1 MDKKKQYDYI
11 VRIAFW
17 LCAAVTAY
25 IAIKFCL
32 PVASP
37 FITAFIFSVILKPA
51 SSFFSHKIGIK
62 YKAASALTVIAFFTI
77 IAVIAVG
84 AGARLVSA
92 LFSWITH
99 IPEFYEQIIAPSA
112 AEIMKYACA
121 IAEKLNPSVSKP
133 AAELFDKIIEA
144 LYSALSSICAAA
156 AQKISSV
163 ASSSVPRIILSVMTT
178 VTATYYLTSDAAVI
192 RNFLK
197 AQISPK
203 AWDILTRGL
212 ACTGKAALKYIRS
225 YALIMLITFAEL
237 SVGLAIIRVNSP
249 FISAFLIALF
259 DILPVVGSGGILV
272 PWAILMFIR
281 NDTATGTGLIAV
293 YVTVSVV
300 RSLIE
305 PKIIG
310 VQTGLH
316 PLAALAGMFAGAS
329 LFGITGLI
337 AGPLV
342 LAIIKNLNENG
353 IFRIYRESTHQDSNC
368 EKKAS

>member
-1 MDKKKQYDYI
+1 M
-11 VRIAFW
+11 
-17 LCAAVTAY
+17 
-25 IAIKFCL
+25 
-32 PVASP
+32 
-37 FITAFIFSVILKPA
+37 
-51 SSFFSHKIGIK
+51 
-62 YKAASALTVIAFFTI
+62 
-77 IAVIAVG
+77 
-84 AGARLVSA
+84 
-92 LFSWITH
+92 
-99 IPEFYEQIIAPSA
+99 
-112 AEIMKYACA
+112 
-121 IAEKLNPSVSKP
+121 
-133 AAELFDKIIEA
+133 
-144 LYSALSSICAAA
+144 
-156 AQKISSV
+156 
-163 ASSSVPRIILSVMTT
+163 
-178 VTATYYLTSDAAVI
+178 
-192 RNFLK
+192 
-197 AQISPK
+197 
-203 AWDILTRGL
+203 
-212 ACTGKAALKYIRS
+212 
-225 YALIMLITFAEL
+225 
-237 SVGLAIIRVNSP
+237 
-249 FISAFLIALF
+249 
-259 DILPVVGSGGILV
+259 